1 MPSSLRMRVAYE
13 AILPGPALPL
23 SSIDMFPACPSSL
36 QCHAKGF
43 IYRDVK
49 VRLSFWACSLLP
61 LVGCIRAQTSIP
73 LLLPLHVPAAR

>member
-1 MPSSLRMRVAYE
+1 MHVAHE

-23 SSIDMFPACPSSL
+23 FSIDMLLACPSSL

-49 VRLSFWACSLLP
+49 VRLSF
-61 LVGCIRAQTSIP
+61 
-73 LLLPLHVPAAR
+73 